1 VPTIRLNCYESFNL
15 IPLEEHFKRTRK
27 THCNFPIF
35 PVHPNC
41 DSHRNIIAG
50 KKLTANLLFFLFS
63 FVFPLWRCFFFPI
76 FQRNKMGYI
85 SFLSLILAV
94 EKGVPL
100 FGGISP
106 PSEWPAEDIPLGMGR
121 VWIPACAGMTLLLIN
136 GVVNGGKSFLFPVSP
151 IGRRQGSFGRNWNWS
166 AEEGHFR

>member
-1 VPTIRLNCYESFNL
+1 MPTIRLNCYESFNL

-63 FVFPLWRCFFFPI
+63 FVFPLWFPLWRCFFFPN
-76 FQRNKMGYI
+76 FP
-85 SFLSLILAV
+85 
-94 EKGVPL
+94 EKQ
-100 FGGISP
+100 
-106 PSEWPAEDIPLGMGR
+106 
-121 VWIPACAGMTLLLIN
+121 N
-136 GVVNGGKSFLFPVSP
+136 GVYFFFVPN
-151 IGRRQGSFGRNWNWS
+151 FGR
-166 AEEGHFR
+166 